1 MADKENKEK
10 PKVDLGLLEED
21 DEFEEFPAEGNL
33 TLFTEWSSKIPLTGC
48 CFVYLPAPCTDWTGN
63 KEDEEELSVWEDNW
77 DDDNVEDD
85 FNQQLRAQLEKQ
97 KSN

>member
-1 MADKENKEK
+1 MISVCSRKTTNSRSSL
-10 PKVDLGLLEED
+10 PKV
-21 DEFEEFPAEGNL
+21 NL
-33 TLFTEWSSKIPLTGC
+33 T
-48 CFVYLPAPCTDWTGN
+48 CFRTRAGNDATTFPFLTDWAGT

-97 KSN
+97 KPSN